1 MAKFIFAQICPNSHK
16 LLQQIILTYLYYFF
30 FFQALQKAGQ
40 IISEIRETHV
50 W

>member
-1 MAKFIFAQICPNSHK
+1 MEGIVLFKF
-16 LLQQIILTYLYYFF
+16 LLL
-30 FFQALQKAGQ
+30 FQALQKAGQ